1 MVILLLGVVLGGR
14 KSLWGAFVG
23 AAIVVLL
30 PNLLS
35 NRLLFQIFSGT
46 GFVLRLNCRNPRT
59 PSQKHQ
65 AFSGSGA
72 CCSNGA
78 AGIWRNVCR

>member
-23 AAIVVLL
+23 ATLVVLL

-35 NRLLFQIFSGT
+35 NRLLFHVIQRRRVRRGP
-46 GFVLRLNCRNPRT
+46 GGGRC
-59 PSQKHQ
+59 
-65 AFSGSGA
+65 GA
-72 CCSNGA
+72 
-78 AGIWRNVCR
+78 W